1 MTRYQRNAARIA
13 LVLIIA
19 GGGLLTIALSSPTT
33 EAGCS
38 GCWGT
43 FYSAYSYVTNT
54 ISGTIWPQH
63 TKNACG
69 IADAVA
75 MVNYDYIQYGHP
87 LRFPNSG
94 GQSTMMSANQT
105 AGASQ
110 WGYATPTNAWGG
122 ITNIAPDFGTDPR
135 SVAYDV
141 KHYASSNR
149 YYHDVIY
156 RWQFAHTTAPSYW
169 TQAKEATTLMAR
181 SIATYHA
188 PVIAFINGGIHSVVV
203 TGIWSNNNPFTHFPA
218 GIQGLVYRDPQG
230 NSTTSRQEVNIHI
243 WIGGHY
249 ASPFGVYS
257 LWSLYYGDRS
267 AVGDMKNTYDP
278 DPTVGPYT
286 PSSAY
291 PHHWYLGF
299 TWISRDKDSTDSVD
313 WALNGYTG
321 RAIKP
326 SLPAPTPT
334 PTSPPPPTPT
344 ATHTPTPTPT
354 PTPTATATP
363 TPTPTPTPTD
373 TPTGTPGP

>member
-1 MTRYQRNAARIA
+1 
-13 LVLIIA
+13 
-19 GGGLLTIALSSPTT
+19 
-33 EAGCS
+33 
-38 GCWGT
+38 
-43 FYSAYSYVTNT
+43 
-54 ISGTIWPQH
+54 
-63 TKNACG
+63 
-69 IADAVA
+69 
-75 MVNYDYIQYGHP
+75 
-87 LRFPNSG
+87 
-94 GQSTMMSANQT
+94 
-105 AGASQ
+105 
-110 WGYATPTNAWGG
+110 
-122 ITNIAPDFGTDPR
+122 
-135 SVAYDV
+135 
-141 KHYASSNR
+141 
-149 YYHDVIY
+149 
-156 RWQFAHTTAPSYW
+156 
-169 TQAKEATTLMAR
+169 MAR

-203 TGIWSNNNPFTHFPA
+203 TGIWSNNNPFTRFPA

-230 NSTTSRQEVNIHI
+230 NSTTSRQEVNIYT

-278 DPTVGPYT
+278 DPKVGPYT

-334 PTSPPPPTPT
+334 PTSPPPAPPT
-344 ATHTPTPTPT
+344 ATDTPTPTPA
-354 PTPTATATP
+354 ATD

-373 TPTGTPGP
+373 TPTSTPGP